1 MSPELGVQA
10 SVSLADRSGGLIQL
24 LAGTRLGPVTRNPE
38 RVAGKARH
46 HQEMGVEDVLA
57 GAFAIGKEEVYAFAA
72 DAALPDRP
80 LKTSR
85 DVEQA
90 RAQVVVEIAE

>member
-1 MSPELGVQA
+1 MSSLGVESRA
-10 SVSLADRSGGLIQL
+10 SLADRSGGSIQL
-24 LAGTRLGPVTRNPE
+24 LAGTRLGPVTRNPK

-57 GAFAIGKEEVYAFAA
+57 GAFAVGKEEVDALAA

-85 DVEQA
+85 DNEQA
-90 RAQVVVEIAE
+90 RAQVLVEIAE